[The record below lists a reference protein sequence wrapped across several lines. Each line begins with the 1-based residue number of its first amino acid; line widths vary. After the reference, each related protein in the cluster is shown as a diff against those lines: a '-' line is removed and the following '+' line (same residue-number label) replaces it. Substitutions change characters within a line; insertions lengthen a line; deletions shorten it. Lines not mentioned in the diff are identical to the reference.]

1 MRGGRDRGRRAA
13 AVAGTVLV
21 HGAAALLVLG
31 TSSIP
36 AEPPA
41 PKMRTFAVNIVSPPP
56 SELGEPPAEPP
67 MESPGAAAV
76 AEPEPVS
83 EPAPPEPTPP
93 APTPPAP
100 TPPTPAPPAP
110 RPKPQAPPAAVPA
123 RDRPAPPRRTPPKPE
138 REPAPPA
145 QPTKT
150 PPPART
156 AQTPPRTDTAM
167 RRPAGQG
174 TTGTG
179 RTPAPA
185 TGRNPVASA
194 AAGEGLNVRINGA
207 DFVDRAYLE
216 NIIRQVNRH
225 FRPPADAGGERV
237 EYRFAIER
245 DGRVRTIDFVAGNAG
260 FRFRSAAM
268 EAIEQAGS
276 RGAFGPLPDAYP
288 GERLVV
294 SFYFRPAS

>member
-1 MRGGRDRGRRAA
+1 MRRGREGGRRIA

-31 TSSIP
+31 ASSVP
-36 AEPPA
+36 ADPPEP
-41 PKMRTFAVNIVSPPP
+41 KLRTFAVNIVSPPP

-67 MESPGAAAV
+67 LESPGAADV
-76 AEPEPVS
+76 AEPEPVVA
-83 EPAPPEPTPP
+83 E
-93 APTPPAP
+93 P
-100 TPPTPAPPAP
+100 TPPTPATPTPVPTPAP
-110 RPKPQAPPAAVPA
+110 RPKPQAPPPPTPA
-123 RDRPAPPRRTPPKPE
+123 RDRPTPPRQTPPKPE

-145 QPTKT
+145 QPTRT
-150 PPPART
+150 PPPSRT
-156 AQTPPRTDTAM
+156 AEKPRADTAM

-179 RTPAPA
+179 RTPTPA
-185 TGRNPVASA
+185 TGRNPVASS

-245 DGRVRTIDFVAGNAG
+245 DGRVRTIDFVTGNAG

>member
-1 MRGGRDRGRRAA
+1 MRGGRDRGRRIA

-31 TSSIP
+31 ASSAP
-36 AEPPA
+36 AEPPE
-41 PKMRTFAVNIVSPPP
+41 PKLRTFAVNIVSPPA

-67 MESPGAAAV
+67 MESPAAIEA
-76 AEPEPVS
+76 AEPEPVA
-83 EPAPPEPTPP
+83 EPVPPEPTPPTPP
-93 APTPPAP
+93 APTP
-100 TPPTPAPPAP
+100 AP
-110 RPKPQAPPAAVPA
+110 RPKPEAPVPAPA
-123 RDRPAPPRRTPPKPE
+123 RDRPAPR

-145 QPTKT
+145 QPTRT

-156 AQTPPRTDTAM
+156 AEKPRTDTAM

-179 RTPAPA
+179 RTPTPA
-185 TGRNPVASA
+185 TGRNPVASS

-245 DGRVRTIDFVAGNAG
+245 DGRVRTIDFVTGNAG

>member
-1 MRGGRDRGRRAA
+1 MKRGRDRGRRAA

-21 HGAAALLVLG
+21 HGAATLLVLG
-31 TSSIP
+31 ASSAP
-36 AEPPA
+36 TEPPE

-67 MESPGAAAV
+67 MESPGAADV

-93 APTPPAP
+93 APTPPVP
-100 TPPTPAPPAP
+100 TPPT
-110 RPKPQAPPAAVPA
+110 PA
-123 RDRPAPPRRTPPKPE
+123 RDRPAPPRPTPPKPE

-145 QPTKT
+145 QPTRT
-150 PPPART
+150 PQPPART

-185 TGRNPVASA
+185 TGRNPVAST